1 MIKHLQ
7 KIGNS
12 KGIILDKAIL
22 NLLGIDGDSLF
33 EIKAQDGGLFIKPL
47 DAKQVYK
54 NVANKHR
61 KSLNKLSE

>member
-22 NLLGIDGDSLF
+22 NLLGIDGDGSF
-33 EIKAQDGGLFIKPL
+33 EIKAQDGGLFLKPL
-47 DAKQVYK
+47 DAKQAYK
-54 NVANKHR
+54 HVAKKHQT
-61 KSLNKLSE
+61 SLKKLSE